1 MAKGTKSKSNSA
13 STSSAQRRITQ
24 LKEEQALLEQGSVAW
39 KKIDATIEQIEKR
52 LTNSLSNMEDFSE
65 SVASLGQYIGKNN
78 KLFEA
83 MSTFADD
90 MSLSMNSIAQ
100 ALNNPILKGADK
112 FKKEVIKTADAYK
125 NFGNTIAISKKKLE
139 KQQITQSQY
148 NQSILNGYE
157 DLEEQIDRV
166 EASLQGLSGTA
177 KVFAQDTLKVLKDT
191 KDRAEA
197 FAKAAEKSK
206 RNLEGIGF
214 ALDTISS
221 TGIPG
226 MDKLGD
232 VIMKA
237 KEGGMGL
244 TLAIAA
250 LGAAIGKMVYD
261 LGIAG
266 NKVKTLAKYD
276 KQLIGL
282 NAKVQKSEQQIG
294 LGQRGDGGDFGNRR
308 NFVAEGAVL
317 DFSNTITQMGIQF
330 QAASKTALFGDKL
343 GGVGYGAAQLQMAGI
358 SAETIATAMQ
368 DMASVMGSN
377 VSGEFGAD
385 MALLAARTGQTS
397 EGIAS
402 ITDTFMRL
410 GDVSA
415 ETAVNLQEGLRT
427 MAKQANVNLGAL
439 MEDVAAAS
447 KDALSYQLKSP
458 NAIAKA
464 ATFAAS
470 LGVKLKTVADAGR
483 NMVLNYKD
491 SIKAEMS
498 LSAML
503 GRRVDLSQVRALF
516 AAGRPEDALRA
527 LKSQGLDPS
536 TMSIFAQESLK
547 SALGGMSLDDIQK
560 VTNRNG
566 KTGGELEE
574 ENVKVGNKQ
583 FAISK
588 TAAASAEA
596 VGAAVAAA
604 MTDIQRTQLEADKNM
619 AIKEEEMNSKFLQGL
634 KVAILQ
640 TEAKKDAEVGAGQ
653 GISMVIGS
661 AVALVLTKGKG
672 LATIAK
678 TLTSGVGKTAVNKVL
693 TTSGASISNGLKFNS
708 AGRVINA
715 QSGKYASTATANAF
729 KSSQSLVQPAGTFAK
744 PGMASSLTSNLAN
757 TAKAGFGSKV
767 VSNLA
772 SSVKGV
778 GGVLSVLTAAY
789 EYKQRKDAGQTT
801 LQAGAGT
808 IGGTGGALAGAALGS
823 AIFPVVGTIIGGAI
837 GYWAGSSLAD
847 ELTGANE
854 PSVAAQGEVETQVE
868 MSSAEIEK
876 AVSEGNLLTSS
887 EYAVELQQKMLVMM
901 GLQTEILYDIASEQ
915 RAVTSVNLDG
925 QKVLSLLNSRAN
937 AGYGVTRL
945 TAINRKVQ

>member
-52 LTNSLSNMEDFSE
+52 LTNSLSNMEDFSD

>member
-52 LTNSLSNMEDFSE
+52 LTNSLSNMEDFSD

-653 GISMVIGS
+653 GISMLIGS